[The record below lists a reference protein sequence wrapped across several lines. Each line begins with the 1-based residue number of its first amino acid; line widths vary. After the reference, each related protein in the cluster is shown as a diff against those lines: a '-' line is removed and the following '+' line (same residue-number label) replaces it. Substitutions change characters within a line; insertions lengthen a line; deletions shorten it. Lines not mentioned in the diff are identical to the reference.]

1 MIHLK
6 EILMAKITIDEKDY
20 YTEDFN
26 EEQNKIYTEVAY
38 VKDQAD
44 RYRYLTSIL
53 DGRMNQLA
61 AMIVAA
67 ADQEEEV
74 SEAEET

>member
-1 MIHLK
+1 
-6 EILMAKITIDEKDY
+6 MAKITIDEKDY

-26 EEQNKIYTEVAY
+26 EEQNKIYNEVAY

-44 RYRYLTSIL
+44 RHRYLTSIL

-67 ADQEEEV
+67 ADKEEEV